1 MTKAK
6 RIIVIT
12 ALVVIFLCGMVYAAT
27 SNNANKSFETGVVD
41 ITLEEY
47 HVQGGTEAAWSG
59 SAHVMPGTKVSLIPR
74 IKNMGTDCYVRAKI
88 AFRDTN
94 GEITEKDITG
104 FSKDW
109 YKADDGY
116 YYYKSVLGV
125 KKTAELFKGLD
136 IPTDIPQSMANKTF
150 YMDIT
155 VHAIQSKNFTPDY
168 DMAAP
173 WGSVEIIK
181 QENPNT
187 SDFTAFEQSDN
198 RVFEIICKGQSDKIV
213 DGLDKLFD
221 DIPYLMPGDN
231 YSETLKF
238 NNTTRKDI
246 KLYFRSVF
254 MHESDLVEKIGLKI
268 TMKLNGKTK
277 TIYDGTLA
285 AEDFNEDSLLALI
298 PAGAKGEITFT
309 ISVPAE
315 LTNMY
320 SLHDGNVKWIFSTK
334 SISDKDV
341 EGVATGDTTNMMP
354 YLALAATALVGM
366 IVLFIIKRR
375 KENEQ
380 DETI

>member
-12 ALVVIFLCGMVYAAT
+12 ALAVIFLCGMVYAAT

-94 GEITEKDITG
+94 GEITERHITG

-168 DMAAP
+168 DMADP
-173 WGSVEIIK
+173 WGSVKIVK
-181 QENPNT
+181 QEKDGNH
-187 SDFTAFEQSDN
+187 DFTVYEESGKSA
-198 RVFEIICKGQSDKIV
+198 FEIICKGTSKNIIPE
-213 DGLDKLFD
+213 LDKLFA

-238 NNTTRKDI
+238 NNKSNKDI
-246 KLYFRSVF
+246 NLYFRSVF
-254 MHESDLVEKIGLKI
+254 LHDSDLADKINLKI
-268 TMKLNGKTK
+268 TMTQNGKQK
-277 TIYDGTLA
+277 TIYDGPLSGKRF
-285 AEDFNEDSLLALI
+285 EKNSLLAKI
-298 PAGAKGEITFT
+298 IEGAKGEITFT
-309 ISVPAE
+309 ISVPC
-315 LTNMY
+315 
-320 SLHDGNVKWIFSTK
+320 TK
-334 SISDKDV
+334 RSS
-341 EGVATGDTTNMMP
+341 AT
-354 YLALAATALVGM
+354 
-366 IVLFIIKRR
+366 RS
-375 KENEQ
+375 
-380 DETI
+380 